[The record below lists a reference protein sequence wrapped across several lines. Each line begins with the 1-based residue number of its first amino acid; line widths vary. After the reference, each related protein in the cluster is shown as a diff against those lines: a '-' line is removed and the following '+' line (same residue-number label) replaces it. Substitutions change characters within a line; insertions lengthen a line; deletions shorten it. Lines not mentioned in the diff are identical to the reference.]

1 MTVTLPSQHAL
12 CMISLLGAR
21 NSKGAC
27 PHPLLLALLNDTQ
40 CAFLKDPL
48 LDTVASLLN
57 LTEYFNTEA
66 TPGCRLFD
74 NFTDHIFFHSC
85 SLNGYKSYL
94 ASLEASSSSTLIVI
108 TDTNTISPRNM

>member
-1 MTVTLPSQHAL
+1 MTVKGMTVTLPSQHAL
-12 CMISLLGAR
+12 ISLLSAR

-40 CAFLKDPL
+40 CAFLKGPL

-74 NFTDHIFFHSC
+74 NFTDLLPLLQSQWLQI
-85 SLNGYKSYL
+85 L
-94 ASLEASSSSTLIVI
+94 SS
-108 TDTNTISPRNM
+108 IS